1 VVSYIAVRYPLCYN
15 VEKVKNGNQM
25 KPKYTYKTKG
35 QMQPSDRANFIAVIG
50 NKEFVT
56 DDGVPLVH
64 SKEVALE
71 PIKRLDKRN
80 ADDGV
85 YDRNANRLQQSSTRI
100 NKDTGKTLY
109 RGIQLYRLWFRFLKL
124 ALELEKLEVS
134 LVTKNEVLIRN
145 VKELYRDEKGNEYN
159 KYDIPDD
166 IKRQSEK
173 EFAERK
179 KYLKS
184 NQTSGGDKEGIYRC
198 KLIEPIK
205 VDRSK
210 YKGWDLDSVL
220 TDSFDKW
227 WETHSH
233 LFEGYYPKFLDSK
246 EEWIDENNFLY
257 LRIDI
262 NSQSRDVDKFIRDE
276 VFKKLRS
283 KESDLYKISGKQP
296 RVNVFQN
303 NYNALV
309 LSLKGWSNKDICE
322 NEKIYLRRTDTF
334 DNTETGVSK
343 TRTSGYRLTVTTD
356 KKGKKLYSSVVSK
369 QRNMGIWHLKEVCD
383 GRFGNPLPTKK

>member
-1 VVSYIAVRYPLCYN
+1 M
-15 VEKVKNGNQM
+15 EKVKNGNQM

-50 NKEFVT
+50 NKEFGA

-166 IKRQSEK
+166 I
-173 EFAERK
+173 
-179 KYLKS
+179 
-184 NQTSGGDKEGIYRC
+184 
-198 KLIEPIK
+198 
-205 VDRSK
+205 
-210 YKGWDLDSVL
+210 
-220 TDSFDKW
+220 
-227 WETHSH
+227 
-233 LFEGYYPKFLDSK
+233 
-246 EEWIDENNFLY
+246 
-257 LRIDI
+257 
-262 NSQSRDVDKFIRDE
+262 
-276 VFKKLRS
+276 
-283 KESDLYKISGKQP
+283 
-296 RVNVFQN
+296 
-303 NYNALV
+303 
-309 LSLKGWSNKDICE
+309 
-322 NEKIYLRRTDTF
+322 
-334 DNTETGVSK
+334 
-343 TRTSGYRLTVTTD
+343 
-356 KKGKKLYSSVVSK
+356 
-369 QRNMGIWHLKEVCD
+369 
-383 GRFGNPLPTKK
+383 